1 MIEIV
6 EKVYDFIKKR
16 SKYNY
21 LLLFVFL
28 CTLDFHLNAT
38 GMPQMVK
45 NLFNS

>member
-21 LLLFVFL
+21 LLFFVFL
-28 CTLDFHLNAT
+28 CTLDFHLNTT